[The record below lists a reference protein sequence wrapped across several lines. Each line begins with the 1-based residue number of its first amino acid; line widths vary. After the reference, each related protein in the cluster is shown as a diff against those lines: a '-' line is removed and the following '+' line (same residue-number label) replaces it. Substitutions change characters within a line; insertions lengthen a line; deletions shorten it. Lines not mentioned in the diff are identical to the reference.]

1 MIVKLFYI
9 DEKKVAS
16 KELQKMNLLQ
26 NFNNKHVHPWTT
38 ASGQSCSN
46 KIVKIFKTDFYWKLF

>member
-26 NFNNKHVHPWTT
+26 NFNNKHVHP
-38 ASGQSCSN
+38 
-46 KIVKIFKTDFYWKLF
+46 